1 MTIYIT
7 QSANTWVGGDT
18 PYVQTSS
25 SVKTGNLVG
34 MNYGIG
40 SFRGEEY
47 IDTVTLIGDD
57 GDILT
62 AREQGVGVATQ
73 QTGFDGLDG
82 VLGLGPTLGTDSSVK
97 CVCFQE
103 RADQAPVL
111 TTASVN
117 LQATG
122 RLLLA

>member
-1 MTIYIT
+1 
-7 QSANTWVGGDT
+7 
-18 PYVQTSS
+18 
-25 SVKTGNLVG
+25 

-40 SFRGEEY
+40 SFRGNEY
-47 IDTVTLIGDD
+47 IDTVTLVGED

-97 CVCFQE
+97 CVCFKG
-103 RADQAPVL
+103 RAELPLVL
-111 TTASVN
+111 TTAIVVT
-117 LQATG
+117 LQAPG